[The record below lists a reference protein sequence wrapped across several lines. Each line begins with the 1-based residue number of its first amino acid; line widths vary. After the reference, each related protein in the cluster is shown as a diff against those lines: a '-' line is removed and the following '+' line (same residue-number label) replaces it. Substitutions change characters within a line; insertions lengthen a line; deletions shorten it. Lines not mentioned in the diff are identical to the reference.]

1 MGDGDIRLYDTEK
14 NLLHTLK
21 TGDPIAAVRFGP
33 YAREDGALAVVSTS
47 GSVDGIMSLE
57 ICLLKRRRWDGDISA

>member
-1 MGDGDIRLYDTEK
+1 MSDGNIRLYDTEK

-21 TGDPIAAVRFGP
+21 TGDPIAVVRFGP

-47 GSVDGIMSLE
+47 GSVDYRTILALSRKG
-57 ICLLKRRRWDGDISA
+57 GGG